1 MILKEAVKKIA
12 KYPKEVLFIVLK
24 FLHTITDKINFEVG
38 DMKKLYLV
46 RHGQTLFN
54 ELHMTQGWC
63 DSPLTELGRK
73 QAKEAGRS
81 LRNVDF
87 SAVYTSTSERTSD
100 TAELITD
107 KPYTRLKALK
117 EIYFGLYEGQRE
129 FTQPK
134 NWFVDNTDAFVPYG
148 GESVQEMA
156 ERFENCVKA
165 IMKKEEGENIL
176 IVSHGCTIGTFLD
189 RFAPDTMQ
197 LIKNQHGIPNCGIAV
212 FEYESETENFVLENL
227 VDPLRWGHKDDDVV
241 KL

>member
-24 FLHTITDKINFEVG
+24 FLHTITDRINFEVG

-197 LIKNQHGIPNCGIAV
+197 LIRNQHGIPNCGIAV